1 MWWPGL
7 AAEPWQ
13 RAEVPGTE
21 RANVI
26 RKPEVLLALLKKA
39 KRPVLV
45 VGHEAL
51 ELELGEGT
59 SFLDLLAELAKAA
72 GLPVVATAHV
82 RKALV
87 EKGLEPAAVMSAL
100 DIGQRLVDP
109 GWEGLDGKGQYDLV
123 LVAGLPYYMEWV
135 LLASLKDF
143 APHLKAVSLD
153 PYYQPHASWSFPNTR
168 PEEHAKNLKALIDRL
183 GGR

>member
-1 MWWPGL
+1 M
-7 AAEPWQ
+7 AVEPWQ
-13 RAEVPGTE
+13 RAEVPGTVK
-21 RANVI
+21 ATPI
-26 RKPEVLLALLKKA
+26 RRPEVVAALLKKA
-39 KRPVLV
+39 KRPIMII
-45 VGHEAL
+45 GHEAVEM
-51 ELELGEGT
+51 ELEDGVT
-59 SFLDLLAELAKAA
+59 FLDLLVELAKKA

-82 RKALV
+82 GKTLV
-87 EKGLEPAAVMSAL
+87 EKGLEPAAIMSAL

-143 APHLKAVSLD
+143 APHLKVISLD
-153 PYYQPHASWSFPNTR
+153 PYYQPHATYSFPNTR
-168 PEEHAKNLKALIDRL
+168 PEEHMKNLKAVIASL